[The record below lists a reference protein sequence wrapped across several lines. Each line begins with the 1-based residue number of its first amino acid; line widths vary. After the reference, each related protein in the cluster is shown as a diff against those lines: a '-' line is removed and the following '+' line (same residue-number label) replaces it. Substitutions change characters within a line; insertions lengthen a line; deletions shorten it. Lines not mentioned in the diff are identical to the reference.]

1 MKKSLIIAAA
11 AATLVVLSGCQTQ
24 ESKSEP
30 AKSAAQ
36 ASYEMALSKAKK
48 AQAEANG
55 VKNEWRDI
63 GKMLKKAEELAAKG
77 DYAAAS
83 KMAAKA
89 EAQGQD
95 ALAQAAEQKGA
106 GNPGYL
112 Y

>member
-1 MKKSLIIAAA
+1 MKNSLTVA
-11 AATLVVLSGCQTQ
+11 AATATLIVLSGCQTQ
-24 ESKSEP
+24 ESKTEP

-48 AQAEANG
+48 VQSEANG
-55 VKNEWRDI
+55 AKNEWRDTA
-63 GKMLKKAEELAAKG
+63 KLLKKAEELAAKG

-83 KMAAKA
+83 KMAMKA

-106 GNPGYL
+106 GNPSYL